1 MVGKVGEKWCMKTL
15 YRYKGLEADVVILLD
30 LPGSAKAVEWKDFYV
45 AATRA
50 RNLLVVV
57 RLA

>member
-1 MVGKVGEKWCMKTL
+1 MVS
-15 YRYKGLEADVVILLD
+15 ALD
-30 LPGSAKAVEWKDFYV
+30 LPGGSKTVEPKDRYV

-50 RNLLVVV
+50 RNLLVVA